1 MPFGVWWTGWGT
13 CLSSSFWKCKFT
25 SGWLFDIVSGH
36 IKYNSRW
43 WQLKYFLFSPRSLGK
58 WCNLTNIFQMDGLKP
73 PTRIQ
78 CGHTLLYT
86 SISIHRYSSP
96 MPNYGWCTQ
105 CTLACFFGG
114 ANKKDT
120 ESLQLQVNNP
130 WKMVVDR
137 LPYCWLKILQHLGCR
152 KPCNNH
158 EVYFTQIR
166 FNGIEP
172 STCLQNLSAKLGDL
186 VGYLFISVD
195 LLSKNPTKTR

>member
-1 MPFGVWWTGWGT
+1 MYPMYPGVF
-13 CLSSSFWKCKFT
+13 FW
-25 SGWLFDIVSGH
+25 
-36 IKYNSRW
+36 
-43 WQLKYFLFSPRSLGK
+43 
-58 WCNLTNIFQMDGLKP
+58 
-73 PTRIQ
+73 
-78 CGHTLLYT
+78 
-86 SISIHRYSSP
+86 
-96 MPNYGWCTQ
+96 
-105 CTLACFFGG
+105 G

-195 LLSKNPTKTR
+195 LLSKNTRKNKITTPPSSAKYKAFPNRLSLKGLQRLNLPTNS

>member
-13 CLSSSFWKCKFT
+13 CLSSSFWKCIFT
-25 SGWLFDIVSGH
+25 SGWLFDIVPGH

-43 WQLKYFLFSPRSLGK
+43 WQLNPWGNDAIWLIFFRWMGWNHQLEFNVVIPCYTQVSPFIDIHPQ
-58 WCNLTNIFQMDGLKP
+58 CQTMDDV
-73 PTRIQ
+73 
-78 CGHTLLYT
+78 
-86 SISIHRYSSP
+86 
-96 MPNYGWCTQ
+96 PNVPWRV
-105 CTLACFFGG
+105 FFGG

-172 STCLQNLSAKLGDL
+172 STCLQNLSAKLGDF